1 MIEHLN
7 SLSLEQKIGQL
18 FFIGVA
24 GPEVDDA
31 TRELLNGVSPGGVC
45 LFARNIKEVS
55 QTRSLL
61 DELRATLPMTQFLS
75 IDQEGGLV
83 DRLRRIM
90 TPMPA
95 ASKITNATDAAE
107 LAEIIAETLRILG
120 FNMDFA
126 PVVDAM
132 DEERSKHTN
141 GLFSRTF
148 GKSKEE
154 VTALAGEFLKTL
166 QSGGIIGCLKHFP
179 GLGASQV
186 DSHEELPVVN
196 VDEYLLSHV
205 DLFPYRELI
214 AAGNVNSVMVA
225 HAAFPEHPLQEKDE
239 NGKLLPSSL
248 SYNFVTTLL
257 RGELGFDGLCIT
269 DDLEMGAIMKN
280 YGIGDACKMAVN
292 AGADMLAICADP
304 NAVREGFHTVLASVK
319 SGELAESRIDES
331 LTRIA
336 ALKAKLSPPG
346 AFDMERL
353 AQLSDEVAALNDRL
367 GR

>member
-18 FFIGVA
+18 FFIGIA
-24 GPEVDDA
+24 GPEVDEA
-31 TRELLNGVSPGGVC
+31 TQELLDEVSPGGVC
-45 LFARNIKEVS
+45 LFARNIKEAQ
-55 QTRSLL
+55 QTRNLL
-61 DELRATLPMTQFLS
+61 DELRSTLPVVPFLS

-95 ASKITNATDAAE
+95 ASKIANAQDAAE
-107 LAEIIAETLRILG
+107 LARIIAETLRILG

-148 GKSKEE
+148 GNSKEE
-154 VTALAGEFLKTL
+154 VTAFAGEFLQTL
-166 QSGGIIGCLKHFP
+166 QTNGVIGCLKHFP

-186 DSHEELPVVN
+186 DSHEELPVVD

-214 AAGNVNSVMVA
+214 ATGNVRVVMAA
-225 HAAFPEHPLQEKDE
+225 HAAFPQHPLQEQDE

-257 RGELGFDGLCIT
+257 RGELRFDGLCIT
-269 DDLEMGAIMKN
+269 DDLEMGAIVKN
-280 YGIGDACKMAVN
+280 YGIGEACKMAVA
-292 AGADMLAICADP
+292 AGNDMLAICADP
-304 NAVREGFHTVLASVK
+304 NAVREGYEAVLKAV
-319 SGELAESRIDES
+319 ESQEISMNRIDES
-331 LTRIA
+331 LARIA
-336 ALKAKLSPPG
+336 ALKSKLSPPLP
-346 AFDMERL
+346 FDTAQI
-353 AQLSDEVAALNDRL
+353 AQLSDDVAALNDRL
-367 GR
+367 SR

>member
-7 SLSLEQKIGQL
+7 SLSLEQKTGQL
-18 FFIGVA
+18 FFISIA
-24 GPEVDDA
+24 GAEVDDA
-31 TRELLNGVSPGGVC
+31 TRELLDEVSPGGVC
-45 LFARNIKEVS
+45 LFARNIKEAQ
-55 QTRSLL
+55 QTRNLL
-61 DELRATLPMTQFLS
+61 DELRETLPVTPFLS

-95 ASKITNATDAAE
+95 ASKITIKEDAAE
-107 LAEIIAETLRILG
+107 FARIIAETLRILG

-154 VTALAGEFLKTL
+154 VVALAGEFLQTL
-166 QSGGIIGCLKHFP
+166 QANGVFGCLKHFP

-196 VDEYLLSHV
+196 VDEELLSHV
-205 DLFPYRELI
+205 DLFPYHELI
-214 AAGNVNSVMVA
+214 AGGNVHSVMVA
-225 HAAFPEHPLQEKDE
+225 HAAFPKHRLQEVDE

-269 DDLEMGAIMKN
+269 DDLEMGAIVKN
-280 YGIGDACKMAVN
+280 YGIGDACIMAIA

-304 NAVREGFHTVLASVK
+304 NAIREGYHAVLKAVESE
-319 SGELAESRIDES
+319 ELNMSRIDES
-331 LTRIA
+331 LARIA
-336 ALKAKLSPPG
+336 SLKAKLSSPH
-346 AFDMERL
+346 AFDTHRL
-353 AQLSDEVAALNDRL
+353 VQLSGDVAALNNHLSR
-367 GR
+367 